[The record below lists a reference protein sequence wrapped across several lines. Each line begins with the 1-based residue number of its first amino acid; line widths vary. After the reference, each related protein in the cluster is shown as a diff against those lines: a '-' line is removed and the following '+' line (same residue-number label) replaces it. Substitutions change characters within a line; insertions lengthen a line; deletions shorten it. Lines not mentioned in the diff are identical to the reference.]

1 MPAYDTLG
9 DRERNL
15 VLTAQQRGITEAAT
29 IANGQS
35 VTGWIAARG
44 CWGLAV
50 DVPASWTSADLAIE
64 LSDDASTS
72 LGLLRDDT
80 GEIVRTVV
88 NSTTPAG
95 RYVVKPAAAWA
106 IAAQAPPAS
115 PIRAWTPMVLA
126 ALGRL
131 THRRRPASM
140 SWKMRFRSDN
150 YRGVVPAFARIAINI
165 EGIVHGYCAESA
177 RRYGQSGCGQ
187 GGDFQNA
194 ARYVRW
200 RASAGR

>member
-106 IAAQAPPAS
+106 TGAGVYFRLVSVNVASEAA
-115 PIRAWTPMVLA
+115 V
-126 ALGRL
+126 
-131 THRRRPASM
+131 
-140 SWKMRFRSDN
+140 N
-150 YRGVVPAFARIAINI
+150 
-165 EGIVHGYCAESA
+165 
-177 RRYGQSGCGQ
+177 Q
-187 GGDFQNA
+187 GG
-194 ARYVRW
+194 ARSLTVRL
-200 RASAGR
+200 AV